1 MRRHFKK
8 TFIFYFIYLTVPGL
22 TFGMWDFLYAACE
35 RELQHVTSSSPTRDG
50 T

>member
-1 MRRHFKK
+1 MRRHLKK
-8 TFIFYFIYLTVPGL
+8 IFIFYFNYLTVPGL
-22 TFGMWDFLYAACE
+22 TYGMWDFPYAAYE